1 MSHFVI
7 GNSFCMEKPPHLK
20 LDELFE
26 SILRIGIDDGRI
38 FVGRFLAVDKDVN
51 VILCECC
58 EFVPISEED
67 RDKDKPD
74 THIFSRQLNSALIPG
89 KQIVSI
95 HERRSST

>member
-1 MSHFVI
+1 
-7 GNSFCMEKPPHLK
+7 MEGPHHLK

-26 SILRIGIDDGRI
+26 SVLRIGVDDGRI
-38 FVGRFLAVDKDVN
+38 FVGKFVAVDKDVN
-51 VILCECC
+51 VILCDCC

-74 THIFSRQLNSALIPG
+74 THILSRQLNSALIHG

-95 HERRSST
+95 HKRKSAI

>member
-1 MSHFVI
+1 MSSNI
-7 GNSFCMEKPPHLK
+7 FCMEKPHHLK

-38 FVGRFLAVDKDVN
+38 FVGKFLAVDKDVN
-51 VILCECC
+51 VILCECY

-74 THIFSRQLNSALIPG
+74 THILSRQLNSALIPG

-95 HERRSST
+95 HEGRSST